1 MDALVLAAIRG
12 NLLEGYFDQRFP
24 VRLKKGGGLNN
35 CIKDFAV
42 NTFTAMV
49 DTSVFTLFVL
59 FQMFNAFNCRE
70 LGDESIFPNFFRN
83 RLMLAAFVVCLG
95 LQVIITQFGGSV
107 FGTVPL
113 DALSWL
119 KVAALAL
126 SVVALDEIVR
136 LIRRLVRRART

>member
-49 DTSVFTLFVL
+49 DASVH
-59 FQMFNAFNCRE
+59 
-70 LGDESIFPNFFRN
+70 
-83 RLMLAAFVVCLG
+83 
-95 LQVIITQFGGSV
+95 FG
-107 FGTVPL
+107 
-113 DALSWL
+113 
-119 KVAALAL
+119 
-126 SVVALDEIVR
+126 VALNRPEGTGGQQRPDF
-136 LIRRLVRRART
+136 AADRTAHRV